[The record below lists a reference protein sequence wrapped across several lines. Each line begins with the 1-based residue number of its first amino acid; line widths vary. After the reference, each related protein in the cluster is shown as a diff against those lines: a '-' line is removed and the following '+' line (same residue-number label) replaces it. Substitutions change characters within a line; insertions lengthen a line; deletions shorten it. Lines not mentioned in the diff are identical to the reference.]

1 MNQAMVD
8 KIVNAVLYEGYI
20 LYPYRPSVKNRQR
33 WTFGGLYPRSY
44 SESQKGSDAWAMQ
57 TECLVQ
63 AGAHTTLQVRVRF
76 LHLLARLVGKLD
88 RPHTEMPKGEEPAFR
103 VVERLQVGDRL
114 LLSWEE
120 AVERE
125 QQLGDLKLATLAA
138 GPRQCGFAFPAYR
151 QLEPVCDLAGE
162 VIAVLVHEQ
171 QCVAGA
177 IEASAVPAAEGL
189 FKVRVR
195 VENLTPLD
203 DAAWRGRDEALMRAL
218 VSTHT
223 ILEVRGGEFV
233 SLLDPPAKWGG
244 IAAACQN
251 VGTWPVLV
259 GESGAKDTVLSS
271 PITLYDYP
279 QIAPESPG
287 DLFDG
292 TEIDEI
298 LTLRILTLTEEEK
311 QTAAAVD
318 ERARALL
325 RRTEALADEQLLGL
339 HGTFRGLRATPA
351 EGGHE

>member
-1 MNQAMVD
+1 MNQALVD
-8 KIVNAVLYEGYI
+8 QVVNAVLYEGYI

-44 SESQKGSDAWAMQ
+44 SESQKGSDAWAVQ

-63 AGAHTTLQVRVRF
+63 GGEHTTLQVRVRF
-76 LHLLARLVGKLD
+76 LHLLARLAGQLD
-88 RPHTEMPKGEEPAFR
+88 RPQTELPDSVEPAFR
-103 VVERLQVGDRL
+103 VVERLRVGDRL
-114 LLSWEE
+114 LLSWQE

-125 QQLGDLKLATLAA
+125 HPLGDLTLSSLVA
-138 GPRQCGFAFPAYR
+138 GPRQYGFAFPASR
-151 QLEPVCDLAGE
+151 QLEPVRDPAGE
-162 VIAVLVHEQ
+162 IVAVLVREQ
-171 QCVAGA
+171 QYVAGA

-195 VENLTPLD
+195 VENLTPLG
-203 DAAWRGRDEALMRAL
+203 DAARRGRDEALLHAL

-223 ILEVRGGEFV
+223 ILGVRGGAFV
-233 SLLDPPAKWGG
+233 SLLAPPADWRG

-259 GESGAKDTVLSS
+259 GEPGETDTLLSS

-298 LTLRILTLTEEEK
+298 LTLRILTLTDEEK

-325 RRTEALADEQLLGL
+325 RRTESLADEQLLGL
-339 HGTFRGLRATPA
+339 HGAFRGLRATPA
-351 EGGHE
+351 EGDHE